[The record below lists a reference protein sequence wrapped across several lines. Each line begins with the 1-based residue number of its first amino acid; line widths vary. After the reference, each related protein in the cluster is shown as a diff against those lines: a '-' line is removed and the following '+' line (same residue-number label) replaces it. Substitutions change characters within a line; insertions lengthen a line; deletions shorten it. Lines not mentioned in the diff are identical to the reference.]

1 MRERKDKPQTGENFA
16 KHISENALM
25 SRLYSKLSKLNSK
38 KMESPIKNKVD
49 KRSERTFFRISQMDG
64 SEHTVLLFKEM

>member
-1 MRERKDKPQTGENFA
+1 
-16 KHISENALM
+16 M

-49 KRSERTFFRISQMDG
+49 KRSEQTFFRISQMDG
-64 SEHTVLLFKEM
+64 NEHTALVLKEMRIKIGV